1 MALLLAVSLLV
12 TLSQLPAGTTGT
24 SLSGIVSEDG
34 TEKPLAG
41 AEVTLIKVDR
51 PPMWP
56 GPLLQNT
63 AITDAAGR
71 YKFENVE
78 AGRYRVMVQK
88 TGYAAFEGPDA
99 RGLVVEPGVA
109 RQSLNFSLPK
119 GAVIV
124 GRVIDETGEPIAGAQ
139 VLVFRKPP
147 AHLAGRMSSSNL
159 VLMPA
164 GPMAQTNDLG
174 EFRVFGLPAHD
185 EYFVHASPRP
195 RFGESATQS
204 STMLMPTYFPGALDS
219 QAAQPIAVGAGQ
231 TSAEVVIRMVSA
243 PSFQVIGVVVDEA
256 GRPVPN
262 ALVRVLPEQKKE
274 PMFMRG
280 EMPAHTDSQGRFVLG
295 NLTNGSYTILAI
307 APVVTS
313 RSPVAVTGGANGG
326 GSSFSSGMGIAG
338 GSMGGGVTTETIDG
352 VTTEYRDDA
361 GTRVEITVN
370 QSDVDRLEITV
381 RRPPR

>member
-1 MALLLAVSLLV
+1 
-12 TLSQLPAGTTGT
+12 
-24 SLSGIVSEDG
+24 
-34 TEKPLAG
+34 
-41 AEVTLIKVDR
+41 
-51 PPMWP
+51 
-56 GPLLQNT
+56 
-63 AITDAAGR
+63 
-71 YKFENVE
+71 
-78 AGRYRVMVQK
+78 
-88 TGYAAFEGPDA
+88 
-99 RGLVVEPGVA
+99 
-109 RQSLNFSLPK
+109 
-119 GAVIV
+119 
-124 GRVIDETGEPIAGAQ
+124 
-139 VLVFRKPP
+139 
-147 AHLAGRMSSSNL
+147 
-159 VLMPA
+159 
-164 GPMAQTNDLG
+164 
-174 EFRVFGLPAHD
+174 
-185 EYFVHASPRP
+185 
-195 RFGESATQS
+195 
-204 STMLMPTYFPGALDS
+204 LMPTYFPGALDS

-262 ALVRVLPEQKKE
+262 ALVRVLPEQKRE